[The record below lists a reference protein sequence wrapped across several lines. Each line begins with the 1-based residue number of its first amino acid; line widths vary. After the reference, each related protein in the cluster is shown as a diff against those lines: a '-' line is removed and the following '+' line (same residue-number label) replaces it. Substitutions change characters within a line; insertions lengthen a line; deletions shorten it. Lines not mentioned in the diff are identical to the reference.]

1 METRIKFGTSRE
13 SPASVA
19 HAHLKS
25 PRHRIAS
32 SQRNSVD
39 LKITEPKRKLE
50 TFSNMKIARRAGV
63 DLTVL
68 LDLSRR
74 TSKGISSWA

>member
-39 LKITEPKRKLE
+39 LKITEPKRKL
-50 TFSNMKIARRAGV
+50 G
-63 DLTVL
+63 DLFEHE
-68 LDLSRR
+68 DRPQSRR
-74 TSKGISSWA
+74 